1 MLPYELTDVKTTR
14 YLSIMGTRA
23 IELGVV
29 GRIVAKRV
37 RRIRKRNGLS
47 LQDLSDRLTAGGRPI
62 LPSGLNKIE
71 MGTRR
76 VDVDDLFAL
85 ASALQVM
92 PNDLLYEPHVAPAGF
107 KQEVWDGLL
116 SNLAQASDPNWYER
130 VTHDDLIVGRMHQPE
145 EDTDE

>member
-1 MLPYELTDVKTTR
+1 MLPYELTIVKTTR
-14 YLSIMGTRA
+14 YISIMGTRA
-23 IELGVV
+23 LELGVV
-29 GRIVAKRV
+29 GRTVAKRV
-37 RRIRKRNGLS
+37 RHIRKSNGLS
-47 LQDLSDRLTAGGRPI
+47 LQDLSDRLTARGRPI
-62 LPSGLNKIE
+62 VPSGLNKIE

-85 ASALQVM
+85 ASALRVM

-130 VTHDDLIVGRMHQPE
+130 VTHDDVIGGRMQQPE